1 MEEDAV
7 EEFEHAQEHKARD
20 LKESHP
26 GYLQCYCDYLKDN
39 KLRVELK
46 KKVDVSYKNKEGVMQ
61 DPKKMNLCWE
71 YQKDVGISKI
81 LGQSVAFFIIAVN
94 TILKTVIIKLIQWIG
109 EDTYSK

>member
-1 MEEDAV
+1 
-7 EEFEHAQEHKARD
+7 

-26 GYLQCYCDYLKDN
+26 GYLQCYCDYLKHDK
-39 KLRVELK
+39 KLTAELK
-46 KKVDVSYKNKEGVMQ
+46 KKVAVSYTVPVKKDKKEREDEGEEETRQV
-61 DPKKMNLCWE
+61 DEKVTLCWE

-94 TILKTVIIKLIQWIG
+94 TILKTVIITLIQWIG